1 MAKVMVIGE
10 TAQVE
15 ILADPIDEEVVLAL
29 CVRHNERSMGM
40 PIDCNWNTPFDT
52 TDDAI
57 AGAEQH
63 ADGVR

>member
-1 MAKVMVIGE
+1 MAKVMVIGKV
-10 TAQVE
+10 AQVE
-15 ILADPIDEEVVLAL
+15 LLADPNDEELVLAKCRL
-29 CVRHNERSMGM
+29 HRARGYGSGPKCIWQDR
-40 PIDCNWNTPFDT
+40 FDT